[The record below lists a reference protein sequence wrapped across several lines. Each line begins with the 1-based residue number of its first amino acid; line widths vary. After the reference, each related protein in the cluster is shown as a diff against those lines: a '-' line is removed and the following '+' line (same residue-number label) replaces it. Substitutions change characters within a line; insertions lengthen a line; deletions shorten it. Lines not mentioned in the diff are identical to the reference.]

1 MIKVIDFLSLTC
13 IIIGGWLF
21 MISGFLF
28 DLEYT
33 CGIQYMSREAVIRL
47 AVMFLF
53 AIVSTVSG
61 VLLKRRTDNH
71 KC

>member
-1 MIKVIDFLSLTC
+1 MKVIDFLSVTC
-13 IIIGGWLF
+13 VIIGAWLF

-33 CGIQYMSREAVIRL
+33 CGIQYMSRGAGFRL
-47 AVMFLF
+47 ALMFLV

-61 VLLKRRTDNH
+61 VLLKRHTD
-71 KC
+71 KR

>member
-13 IIIGGWLF
+13 VIIGGWLF
-21 MISGFLF
+21 MVSGFLF

-33 CGIQYMSREAVIRL
+33 CGIQYMSRGAGFRL
-47 AVMFLF
+47 ALIFIF

-61 VLLKRRTDNH
+61 VLLKRHTD
-71 KC
+71 KRLV